1 VYDTVQ
7 IVGSLLILAAFVL
20 AMTGRLS
27 QASVGYL
34 VLNIVGSAV
43 LAVTATISRE
53 WGFILLV
60 GVWALVSL
68 RALVRELRTGP
79 RRPDTV

>member
-20 AMTGRLS
+20 AMTGRLA
-27 QASVGYL
+27 QASLGYL
-34 VLNIVGSAV
+34 VLNTVGSAV
-43 LAVTATISRE
+43 LAGTAIISRE
-53 WGFILLV
+53 WGFILLE

-68 RALVRELRTGP
+68 HGLIRRLRATTP
-79 RRPDTV
+79 